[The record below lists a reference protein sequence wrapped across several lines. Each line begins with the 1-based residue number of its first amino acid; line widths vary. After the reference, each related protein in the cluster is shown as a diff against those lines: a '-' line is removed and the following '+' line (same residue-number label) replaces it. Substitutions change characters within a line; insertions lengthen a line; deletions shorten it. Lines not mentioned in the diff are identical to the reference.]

1 MSASVKYV
9 LALCVLASALCGRA
23 AAQVR
28 VFAQVETSKDIYVGE
43 RFAYN
48 IIIDG
53 DTSAGRVDVKPLAK
67 YKPQSTGNRPISQTS
82 VNIVNGKMTQTVLKR
97 CVMGFSLVADAPGR
111 IQLPSVTVTFAGK
124 TYRTNPVEVNII
136 QPGTTER
143 LDIEAALSES
153 RCYVGQP
160 VIITVKFYYS
170 AEISNPQFNIPVL
183 SSDDFY
189 LENPDITNPGE
200 KEYDL
205 GGGTTVFVSQNRTT
219 HKGRDWNLIVL
230 RKVLIPKI
238 PGQMELAPSS
248 VSTDVAVSGSRSFF
262 GPRYQYKRFMVSSQP
277 LTLTVLPL
285 PDEGRPAEFYG
296 LVGRYTIS
304 ASAAPTKVNV
314 GDPITLSIK
323 IGGSKFLKPVQWP
336 DLEQIPQMS
345 ENFKIPSQRSSPTID
360 DGFKVFTQT
369 IRANNDKVSAV
380 PPIPLAIFD
389 PDKGQYVVA
398 KTEPIPLSVAPT
410 KILTGAD
417 LEGSDFAPVN
427 KEVEAIK
434 KGLSANY
441 EGLDVLKNQTFSP
454 LAAAFSPGY
463 AALWGAPLVA
473 FVLSALVKLFTAT
486 TPAKVAAR
494 RRRSALG
501 RSVRQL
507 KRIPAAERRQR
518 NELLASA
525 MKQYIGERFD
535 RVPGSLTADDC
546 HRLIITGT
554 EDAEAA
560 GSYRSI
566 ITDCEAARYASVE
579 ANVDGVRVNDVVNL
593 VRKIDK
599 GSRK

>member
-1 MSASVKYV
+1 MSAPLKYV
-9 LALCVLASALCGRA
+9 LAFCVLASVLCGRA

-28 VFAQVETSKDIYVGE
+28 IFAQVDTSKDIYVGE

-53 DTSAGRVDVKPLAK
+53 DTRPGQVDLKPLTK

-82 VNIVNGKMTQTVLKR
+82 VSIINGKMTQKALKQ
-97 CVMGFSLVADAPGR
+97 CVMGLSLVAEAPGR

-124 TYRTNPVEVNII
+124 TYRTNAVEVNIL
-136 QPGTTER
+136 QPGTTDR
-143 LDIEAALSES
+143 LDLEATISEKQ
-153 RCYVGQP
+153 CYVGQP
-160 VIITVKFYYS
+160 VIITVNFYYS
-170 AEISNPQFNIPVL
+170 AEISDPQFNIPVFN
-183 SSDDFY
+183 SDAFY
-189 LENPDITNPGE
+189 FENPDISNPGE

-205 GGGTTVFVSQNRTT
+205 GAGTTVLVTQHRLT
-219 HKGRDWNLIVL
+219 HKGRESNLIVL

-248 VSTDVAVSGSRSFF
+248 VSTGVAVSGSRSFF

-277 LTLTVLPL
+277 LTLTVRPL
-285 PDEGRPAEFYG
+285 PEEGRPAEFYG

-304 ASAAPTKVNV
+304 ASATPTKVNV
-314 GDPITLSIK
+314 GDPITLTIK

-336 DLEQIPQMS
+336 DLEQIPQMAA
-345 ENFKIPSQRSSPTID
+345 NFKIPSQRSSATID
-360 DGFKVFTQT
+360 GAFKVFTQT
-369 IRANNDKVSAV
+369 IRANNDKVSGIPA
-380 PPIPLAIFD
+380 IPLAIFD

-398 KTEPIPLSVAPT
+398 RTQPIPLNVAPT
-410 KILTGAD
+410 KILTDAD
-417 LEGSDFAPVN
+417 LEGIDFAPVN

-441 EGLDVLKNQTFSP
+441 EGLDVLKNQSFSP

-473 FVLSALVKLFTAT
+473 LVFSALVKLFTAT
-486 TPAKVAAR
+486 TPEKVAAR
-494 RRRSALG
+494 RRRAALG
-501 RSVRQL
+501 RAVRQL
-507 KRIPAAERRQR
+507 KRIPGADAQQR
-518 NELLASA
+518 NELLASV

-546 HRLIITGT
+546 HQLIIAATA
-554 EDAEAA
+554 DAEAA
-560 GSYRSI
+560 ESCRSI

-579 ANVDGVRVNDVVNL
+579 AGVDTQRVSDVVNL
-593 VRKIDK
+593 MRRIDK
-599 GSRK
+599 RSSK